1 MGCVGVYLSERF
13 SAVHTYP
20 GKAYS
25 HQYHNVT
32 STRYQIKWIESA
44 LSSVNSVKVGIFV
57 TYKLVTPDS
66 ISLCLIY
73 SSREKLSSNCI

>member
-1 MGCVGVYLSERF
+1 MYLSECF

-25 HQYHNVT
+25 HLYHNVT
-32 STRYQIKWIESA
+32 STRYQFKWIESA

-66 ISLCLIY
+66 INLCPIY
-73 SSREKLSSNCI
+73 FSREKLPSNWI